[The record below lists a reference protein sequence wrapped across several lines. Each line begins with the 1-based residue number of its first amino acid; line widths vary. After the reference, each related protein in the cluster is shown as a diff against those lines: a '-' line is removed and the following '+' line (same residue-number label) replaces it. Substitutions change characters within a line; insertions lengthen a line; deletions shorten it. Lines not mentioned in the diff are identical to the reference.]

1 MKDKGRGRGSI
12 AHCIHL
18 NGRILNCSS
27 AGELCELIETHAVE
41 FNHINV
47 ATAWRKLLQ
56 SRRDGVRRVVERALQ
71 AYTHTHTH
79 THTCTHKKTQ

>member
-18 NGRILNCSS
+18 NGSILNCSS

-47 ATAWRKLLQ
+47 QRTILSYAGKVSKA
-56 SRRDGVRRVVERALQ
+56 
-71 AYTHTHTH
+71 
-79 THTCTHKKTQ
+79 